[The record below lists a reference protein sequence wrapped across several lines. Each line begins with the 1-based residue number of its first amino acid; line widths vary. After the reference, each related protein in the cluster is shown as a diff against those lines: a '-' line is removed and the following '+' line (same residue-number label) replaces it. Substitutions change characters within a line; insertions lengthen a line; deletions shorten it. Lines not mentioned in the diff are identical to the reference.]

1 MTYIGRRIPRIEG
14 PAKVTGAAKY
24 AADVVLPGMLW
35 GKTLRSLYPHARI
48 VSIDVSQAR
57 QLPGVH
63 AVLTGQDIPATM
75 VGRMFRDLPVL
86 ARDVVRFIGD
96 RVAAVAAESPDIARQ
111 ALELIRVDYEPL
123 QPVFDAAEAMTP
135 AAPVLHPA
143 VRSYSYV
150 PNPPPNWPMQ
160 HLIPDDV
167 PNVQSYVSWRHGDIE
182 QGFAEAALIIEN
194 EFRTAPTHQGYIEP
208 SASTVHIDE
217 NGRVHVWMT
226 HKNPFPA
233 RAWLAQAVGIPEED
247 VVVEFVRL
255 GGDFGGK
262 GDLRDAPIAY
272 YLAKE
277 TNRPTRIGMDCAEE
291 FTAASTRHGSV
302 IRLKTGVHR
311 DGTLV
316 AHRAAAIFDGGA
328 YAAYKPR
335 PEVHLV
341 GPRHLGGGYRFEHVW
356 MDAYC
361 VYTNHVPA
369 GYMRAPGEPQVIFAL
384 ESHMDIIASELGLD
398 GYEFRRRNLLGD
410 AELSAAGHRKTDLQF
425 QTVLDSAIKA
435 SGWRQPK
442 SQHTGRGLAVSNQ
455 KLGTGFSVAVIMLR
469 PDGKVVVRTGVP
481 DAGVGAHT
489 MLRQVAAEVLTLPI
503 EAVETLVGST
513 DESPWDMGLGASRH
527 TYIHGRAVL
536 KAASDLVGKLRQ
548 TAAERFGV
556 PPDEVHLADGKL
568 THPGTGQVLS
578 FAELAGVLTGAGP
591 LVVVGEYLHPGD
603 EADTECFSAQ
613 VAEVAVDPETG
624 QVTLLRLTTSNDPG
638 TMINPLMVEGQVE
651 GGVIQ
656 GLGFA
661 LMEEVCIVAG
671 QVKNGNFDNYKIPTF
686 ADVPPLTKV
695 LIEDRAGPGP
705 FGARPIGEYAV
716 AATAPAIANAVYDAV
731 GVRIK
736 GTPITAEKVWR
747 ALHGDQVESS
757 NGRSERVD
765 HPAIG
770 ERQEARADGATRT
783 AAP

>member
-1 MTYIGRRIPRIEG
+1 MAVVTYIGRRVPRIEG
-14 PAKVTGAAKY
+14 PAKVTGAERY

-35 GKTLRSLYPHARI
+35 GKTLRSPHPHARV
-48 VSIDVSQAR
+48 VSIDASEAR
-57 QLPGVH
+57 RLPGVH
-63 AVLTGQDIPATM
+63 AVLTGQDIPPTM

-111 ALELIRVDYEPL
+111 ALGLVKVGYEPL
-123 QPVFDAAEAMTP
+123 PAVFEPVEAMKP
-135 AAPVLHPA
+135 DAPVLHPD
-143 VRSYSYV
+143 VRSYTYV
-150 PNPPPNWPMQ
+150 PDPPPSWPMR
-160 HLIPDDV
+160 HVIPDGV
-167 PNVQSYVSWRHGDIE
+167 PNAQSYVSWSHGDVE
-182 QGFAEAALIIEN
+182 TGFAESDLVVEN

-217 NGRVHVWMT
+217 GGRVHVWMT

-233 RAWLAQAVGIPEED
+233 RAWLAQAVGLRQED
-247 VVVEFVRL
+247 VVFELVCL

-277 TNRPTRIGMDCAEE
+277 TNRPTRIGMDYGEE
-291 FTAASTRHGSV
+291 LTAASTRHGSV
-302 IRLKTGVHR
+302 IRMKTGVRR

-316 AHRAAAIFDGGA
+316 AHRAEAIFDGGA

-341 GPRHLGGGYRFEHVW
+341 GPRHLGGGYRFEHVR

-361 VYTNHVPA
+361 IYTNHVPA

-384 ESHMDIIASELGLD
+384 ESHMDLIARELGLD
-398 GYEFRRRNLLGD
+398 PCELRRRNLLAD

-425 QTVLDSAIKA
+425 QRVLDAAVEA
-435 SGWRQPK
+435 SGWREPK
-442 SQHTGRGLAVSNQ
+442 PRPHVGRGLAVSNQ
-455 KLGTGFSVAVIMLR
+455 KLGTGFSVAVAMLL
-469 PDGKVVVRTGVP
+469 PDGRVAVRTGVP

-489 MLRQVAAEVLTLPI
+489 MLRQVAAEVLTVPM
-503 EAVETLVGST
+503 EAVEILPGST

-527 TYIHGRAVL
+527 TYIHGRAVTQ
-536 KAASDLVGKLRQ
+536 AAANLAGELRQ

-556 PPDEVHLADGKL
+556 PPEEVRLADGKL
-568 THPGTGQVLS
+568 THAGTGQVLS
-578 FAELAGVLTGAGP
+578 FADLAGLLAGDGP
-591 LVVVGEYLHPGD
+591 FVVAGQYLHPGD

-613 VAEVAVDPETG
+613 VAEVEVDPETG
-624 QVTLLRLTTSNDPG
+624 QVRLLRLTTSNDPG

-651 GGVIQ
+651 GAVVQ

-661 LMEEVCIVAG
+661 LMEEIRIADG
-671 QVKNGNFDNYKIPTF
+671 QVTNGHLGEYKMPTV

-695 LIEDRAGPGP
+695 LIEDKAGPGP

-716 AATAPAIANAVYDAV
+716 AATAPAIANAVHDAV

-736 GTPITAEKVWR
+736 DTPITAEKVWR
-747 ALHGDQVESS
+747 ALHEDRAEPPDRKG
-757 NGRSERVD
+757 
-765 HPAIG
+765 PA
-770 ERQEARADGATRT
+770 
-783 AAP
+783 